1 MAFQVALEDEDFTRS
16 RVDHS
21 PYIQAITSGKES
33 GKVVAITLPNAEV
46 DKTIGVLRQ
55 CASAM
60 GIGLR
65 FDNLKD
71 LGDGTTK
78 VRFRTAEK
86 RKFSPDAIAKRKAT
100 MLKNGTK
107 AGRKAT
113 STSGK
118 KAS

>member
-1 MAFQVALEDEDFTRS
+1 MTFSVALEDEGFTRS

-21 PYIQAITSGKES
+21 PYIQAIQSGKES
-33 GKVVAITLPNAEV
+33 GKVVAITLPTAEV

-65 FDNLKD
+65 FDNNTD
-71 LGDGTTK
+71 LGNDTTK
-78 VRFRTAEK
+78 VRFRTADK
-86 RKFSPDAIAKRKAT
+86 RKFSPESIAKRKAT
-100 MLKNGTK
+100 MAKNGTK
-107 AGRKAT
+107 AGRKAVT
-113 STSGK
+113 TK